1 LEDYEIKTWSLGG
14 GTALSA
20 LYYQHRMSF
29 DIDMF
34 LEDYSEIQ
42 KILSFRT
49 EIAHNLGIS
58 ELEIDA
64 STTGVTF
71 YLKGSLKLDFVYSP
85 ALRC

>member
-1 LEDYEIKTWSLGG
+1 
-14 GTALSA
+14 
-20 LYYQHRMSF
+20 
-29 DIDMF
+29 MF

-85 ALRC
+85 ALSC